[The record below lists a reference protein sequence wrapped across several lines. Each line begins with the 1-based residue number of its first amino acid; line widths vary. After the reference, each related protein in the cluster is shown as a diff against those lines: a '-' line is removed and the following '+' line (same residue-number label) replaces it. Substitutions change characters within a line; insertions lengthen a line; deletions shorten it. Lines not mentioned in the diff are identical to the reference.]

1 MGQGWWGPTGPRGVP
16 GAAEG
21 DAEAGEDGAEPSRTT
36 APREHG
42 REPACS
48 RATSYSLPL
57 RCVLYAL
64 VMPWKPILSLPSHS
78 PSHPLLSSGHVCQS
92 LCLPFLDLVLNLCYS
107 VKDQQRD
114 ASVLKFCLWILKSA
128 LGYSQGGLGL
138 AEQPQSLPLSLLF
151 TNDKS

>member
-1 MGQGWWGPTGPRGVP
+1 MQREKTAHCLYPKCTFLQENSAVTHISAFAGDVAVGQGWWGPTGPRGVP

-57 RCVLYAL
+57 RCVLCAL

-92 LCLPFLDLVLNLCYS
+92 LCLPFLDLVLNLSCS
-107 VKDQQRD
+107 VKDQQ
-114 ASVLKFCLWILKSA
+114 
-128 LGYSQGGLGL
+128 
-138 AEQPQSLPLSLLF
+138 
-151 TNDKS
+151 